1 MALLSMTDAG
11 ESLIPSINLDVFVLI
26 LLVILSLMLF
36 GMIFYLIIELIS
48 LSEEKRKYYQKLNK
62 KQKEE

>member
-11 ESLIPSINLDVFVLI
+11 ESLIPSINPDVFVLI

-48 LSEEKRKYYQKLNK
+48 LLEEKRKYYQKLNK